1 MASHDELRETFA
13 LVVCSRVKMRGMM
26 WNSSCLGWKS
36 GRQDEARGSGVIPRK
51 ISAKSDSFESS
62 DERALPADLLSCPA
76 GGSRAFKHVF
86 TDHVSGLSICDL
98 SSAAAAASILSQDVV
113 FLSAFTSIISAAA
126 DESKITNMED

>member
-1 MASHDELRETFA
+1 MDSHDELRETFA
-13 LVVCSRVKMRGMM
+13 LVVCSRVNMRGMM
-26 WNSSCLGWKS
+26 WNSRCLGWKS

-76 GGSRAFKHVF
+76 GRSSAFKHVF
-86 TDHVSGLSICDL
+86 TDHVSGLSICVL
-98 SSAAAAASILSQDVV
+98 SSSSSASILSQDVV
-113 FLSAFTSIISAAA
+113 FLSAFASIIFAAA